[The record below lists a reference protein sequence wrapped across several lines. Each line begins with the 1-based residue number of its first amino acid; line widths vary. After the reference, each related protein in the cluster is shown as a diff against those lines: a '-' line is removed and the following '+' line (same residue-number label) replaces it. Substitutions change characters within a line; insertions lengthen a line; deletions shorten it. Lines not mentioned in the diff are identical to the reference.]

1 MINIQIID
9 YLSDKEIISDKII
22 LKTKAFSRFTNITN
36 TDKTIRF
43 EVNYENGQWIEE
55 EPISNNNMGV
65 NILQL

>member
-43 EVNYENGQWIEE
+43 EVNY
-55 EPISNNNMGV
+55 
-65 NILQL
+65 